1 MSTYYAVI
9 SALVFAV
16 VAVAHL
22 IRLVNRWAVQLG
34 PYSVP
39 MSVSWIGLVI
49 ATDLSLGLR
58 AISALGAACPISNV
72 PSSFPPSTIDID
84 HATGGCAQRPT
95 GTISRWYP
103 YPLQRFRR
111 PLFSRAI
118 ASLWTVWVLD
128 AGLS

>member
-49 ATDLSLGLR
+49 ATL
-58 AISALGAACPISNV
+58 ISVWG
-72 PSSFPPSTIDID
+72 F
-84 HATGGCAQRPT
+84 AQ
-95 GTISRWYP
+95 
-103 YPLQRFRR
+103 L
-111 PLFSRAI
+111 AH
-118 ASLWTVWVLD
+118 
-128 AGLS
+128 